1 MRRLW
6 RLVTYLFQDLFRSLT
21 GLLVV
26 VAALVFYLVAIVS
39 VTGGIDGD
47 YYALVIG
54 GFFAVFALILA
65 VMLAD
70 RAYNATSYLLIFRF
84 SSRMPFLAGVALTAV
99 AISALLEAGIALAS
113 IPRLDTPLTAGMML
127 DVVPVWAGWLV
138 LGAVLGLH
146 MSELVR
152 RGWSRTVIYALLA
165 FILFVLNQ
173 RQTAVP
179 TELAGRFN
187 WIPNVLPDPA
197 RWAWATRLVDV
208 ILWPVTAGVRVARSA
223 DYTLVESLAPAV
235 LLLVASFIFIL
246 AVALFERKDLILPEN

>member
-6 RLVTYLFQDLFRSLT
+6 RLVAFLFQDLFRSLT

-39 VTGGIDGD
+39 VTGGIDRD

-70 RAYNATSYLLIFRF
+70 RAYSATSYLLIFRF

-99 AISALLEAGIALAS
+99 AISGLLEVGVALAS
-113 IPRLDTPLTAGMML
+113 IPRLDTPLTAAMVL
-127 DVVPVWAGWLV
+127 DMVPVWAGWLV

-152 RGWSRTVIYALLA
+152 RGWSRTVVYALLA
-165 FILFVLNQ
+165 FVLFILNQ
-173 RQTAVP
+173 RETAVP
-179 TELAGRFN
+179 VELADRFN

-197 RWAWATRLVDV
+197 RWAWASRVVDV
-208 ILWPVTAGVRVARSA
+208 LLWPISAAVRVARSA
-223 DYTLVESLAPAV
+223 DYTVLESLAPAV
-235 LLLVASFIFIL
+235 LLVVASFIFVL
-246 AVALFERKDLILPEN
+246 AVVLFERKDLILPEN

>member
-6 RLVTYLFQDLFRSLT
+6 TLIAYLFQDLFRSLT
-21 GLLVV
+21 GLLVI

-39 VTGGIDGD
+39 VTGGIDRD

-54 GFFAVFALILA
+54 GFFAVFALVLA

-70 RAYNATSYLLIFRF
+70 RAYSATSYLLIFRF

-99 AISALLEAGIALAS
+99 AICGSLEAGIALVS
-113 IPRLDTPLTAGMML
+113 IPRLDAPVTAGMVL
-127 DVVPVWAGWLV
+127 DIVPVWAGWLV

-152 RGWSRTVIYALLA
+152 RGWSRTVVYALLA
-165 FILFVLNQ
+165 FILFILNQ
-173 RQTAVP
+173 RQTGVP
-179 TELAGRFN
+179 VELSHRFN

-197 RWAWATRLVDV
+197 RWAWLTNLVDV
-208 ILWPVTAGVRVARSA
+208 LLWPVTAAVRVARSA
-223 DYTLVESLAPAV
+223 DYTVLESLAPAA
-235 LLLVASFIFIL
+235 LLVTASFVFAL

>member
-6 RLVTYLFQDLFRSLT
+6 TLVSFLFRDLFRSLT

-39 VTGGIDGD
+39 VTGGIDRD

-54 GFFAVFALILA
+54 GFFAIFALMLA

-70 RAYNATSYLLIFRF
+70 RAYSATSYLLIFRF

-99 AISALLEAGIALAS
+99 AISGLLEAVIALAS
-113 IPRLDTPLTAGMML
+113 LPRLDTPLTAGMVL

-152 RGWSRTVIYALLA
+152 RGWSRTVVYALLA
-165 FILFVLNQ
+165 LILFILNQ
-173 RQTAVP
+173 RETGVP
-179 TELAGRFN
+179 VELSHRFN
-187 WIPNVLPDPA
+187 WVPNIRPDLS
-197 RWAWATRLVDV
+197 RWAWASKTVDV
-208 ILWPVTAGVRVARSA
+208 ILWPVAAAVRVARSA
-223 DYTLVESLAPAV
+223 DYTVLESLAPAA
-235 LLLVASFIFIL
+235 LLVVAATIFAL
-246 AVALFERKDLILPEN
+246 AAALFERKDLILPES